1 MRAHFP
7 KQRLVIEPSQRR
19 AKVELLLSI
28 EFSTAVARRVK
39 QAYVILSLLLR
50 PEKTLDIALIP
61 SVPKGVQRWRYRGY
75 GLFIHF
81 LFNLHLNLK
90 QGNMLR
96 QDFVVDFDLLAR
108 SY

>member
-1 MRAHFP
+1 MSFYH
-7 KQRLVIEPSQRR
+7 
-19 AKVELLLSI
+19 
-28 EFSTAVARRVK
+28 
-39 QAYVILSLLLR
+39 LLR

-81 LFNLHLNLK
+81 LVNLNLNLK

-96 QDFVVDFDLLAR
+96 QVFVLDFDLLAR
-108 SY
+108 TY

>member
-1 MRAHFP
+1 MSFYH
-7 KQRLVIEPSQRR
+7 
-19 AKVELLLSI
+19 
-28 EFSTAVARRVK
+28 
-39 QAYVILSLLLR
+39 LLR
-50 PEKTLDIALIP
+50 PDKPLDIALIL

-81 LFNLHLNLK
+81 LLNLILNSK